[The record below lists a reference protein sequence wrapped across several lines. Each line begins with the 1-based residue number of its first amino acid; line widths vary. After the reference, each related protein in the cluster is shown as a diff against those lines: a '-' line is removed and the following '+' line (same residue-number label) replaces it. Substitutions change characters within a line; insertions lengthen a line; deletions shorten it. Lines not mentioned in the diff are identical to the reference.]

1 MAVEKVEEKLPYI
14 VNDVP
19 YVPDDVYPLHTLDYN
34 PAYVDWVM
42 VFNDVLD
49 PNVLKK
55 SLSRLLEIG
64 DWRKMGGRF
73 QYNVCGVSDCG
84 CSMEEELTSNRR
96 TANWRYSSQDL
107 PQAPG
112 KTYPSQT
119 MLLIPQW
126 PITLWL
132 ANFQSEPR
140 AHPCIVSQTTSDPS
154 MDEPISPNLRK

>member
-14 VNDVP
+14 VDDVP
-19 YVPDDVYPLHTLDYN
+19 YIPDDVYPLHTLDYN

-73 QYNVCGVSDCG
+73 QYNVCGVSDSG
-84 CSMEEELTSNRR
+84 CSMEKKLTSNRR
-96 TANWRYSSQDL
+96 TENWRYSSQDH
-107 PQAPG
+107 PQGPG

-119 MLLIPQW
+119 MLLIPQ
-126 PITLWL
+126 
-132 ANFQSEPR
+132 
-140 AHPCIVSQTTSDPS
+140 
-154 MDEPISPNLRK
+154 